1 MQKCRSVGY
10 LLLHE
15 FYLLLLTAGCL
26 GSKWGW
32 KSEPLK
38 DKDKDDGGKSA
49 SISAQ
54 KLSTAKRK
62 DDKQLIWSRM
72 SSARKANLLKTSYSK
87 FTNNGKCME
96 K

>member
-15 FYLLLLTAGCL
+15 LYLLLLTAGCL
-26 GSKWGW
+26 GSRWERKT
-32 KSEPLK
+32 EPLK

-54 KLSTAKRK
+54 KLSTGERK

-72 SSARKANLLKTSYSK
+72 SSAWKTNLLKMSYSK

-96 K
+96 R

>member
-1 MQKCRSVGY
+1 MHKCRSVGY

-15 FYLLLLTAGCL
+15 LYLLLLIAGCL
-26 GSKWGW
+26 GSRWGW
-32 KSEPLK
+32 KTEPPK

-49 SISAQ
+49 CISDQ
-54 KLSTAKRK
+54 KLSTAERK

-87 FTNNGKCME
+87 FTNNGQCME
-96 K
+96 R

>member
-26 GSKWGW
+26 GSKWGR
-32 KSEPLK
+32 KTDPPK
-38 DKDKDDGGKSA
+38 DKDAGGKSA

-62 DDKQLIWSRM
+62 DDK
-72 SSARKANLLKTSYSK
+72 
-87 FTNNGKCME
+87 
-96 K
+96 

>member
-32 KSEPLK
+32 KTEPP
-38 DKDKDDGGKSA
+38 KDKDDGGKSA

-54 KLSTAKRK
+54 KLSTAERK

-96 K
+96 R